1 MLEGKALFVAVMM
14 LTAAPIAATDQGQAF
29 IGDVTYEIGEVFT
42 GEDEEAE
49 ALDKTLEKTDI
60 EDKEL
65 LLTDKIVE
73 EDCLTLAQYKELF
86 GERDEILE
94 QRKDKEGAR
103 GEDKEDKKSDDK
115 KESDLTKEEWAEKKE
130 VVDEEACLSAEE
142 WALKLESKED
152 KEEPCFTIDELE
164 NKLKDDRKHHK
175 KGWDRTRHDK
185 EKEWDREEKEWYEEE
200 EFRSY
205 LAELSEACDEGNEES
220 CEELREVREE
230 LAADRD
236 EEGEEREEEDE
247 ERQEE
252 ERSRSSDESEGDE
265 AREDEEKE
273 FDEEACLTMEEWK
286 EVIDEDKKE
295 DEDRKDDENR
305 KKQGQHRD
313 AFVREIME
321 ELGNAC
327 EEGNEEACV
336 ELEEMF
342 AEVEEKEGGC
352 DKERDDEEK
361 DESEDEEEWEEDES
375 EEEEIDEDESEQ
387 DESDDEEIEE

>member
-42 GEDEEAE
+42 GEDEEAK
-49 ALDKTLEKTDI
+49 AFDKTLEKTDI

-86 GERDEILE
+86 GEREEILE

-115 KESDLTKEEWAEKKE
+115 KELDLTKEEWAEKKE
-130 VVDEEACLSAEE
+130 AVDEEACLSAEE
-142 WALKLESKED
+142 WVLKFESKED

-175 KGWDRTRHDK
+175 KGWDRTRYDE

-252 ERSRSSDESEGDE
+252 ERARSSDESEGNE

-273 FDEEACLTMEEWK
+273 FGEEACLTMEEWK

-295 DEDRKDDENR
+295 NEDRKDDENR
-305 KKQGQHRD
+305 KKQGPHRD

-342 AEVEEKEGGC
+342 AEVEEKEGSC

-375 EEEEIDEDESEQ
+375 EEEEIDEDES
-387 DESDDEEIEE
+387 

>member
-49 ALDKTLEKTDI
+49 AFDKTLEKTDI

-86 GERDEILE
+86 GEREEILE

-115 KESDLTKEEWAEKKE
+115 KELDLTKEEWAEKKE

-142 WALKLESKED
+142 WVLKFESKED

-175 KGWDRTRHDK
+175 KGWDRTRHD
-185 EKEWDREEKEWYEEE
+185 EGKEWDREEKEWYEEE

-230 LAADRD
+230 LAVDRD

-252 ERSRSSDESEGDE
+252 ERARSSDESEGNE

-273 FDEEACLTMEEWK
+273 FGEEACLTMEEWK

-295 DEDRKDDENR
+295 NEDRKDDENR
-305 KKQGQHRD
+305 KKQGPHRD

-342 AEVEEKEGGC
+342 AEVEEKEGSC

-361 DESEDEEEWEEDES
+361 DESEDDSEEDSEDES
-375 EEEEIDEDESEQ
+375 GDELE
-387 DESDDEEIEE
+387 